1 MDKIISSENKMDF
14 LGAEDKADL
23 VKQLIA
29 KNPSVF
35 NSDGTVKA
43 NANWDKLDLPSIKWI
58 QDRYVSERSN
68 DGAQVTYKS
77 KVSGSTVSNTSQ
89 TAGAQQANKTK
100 AYTATIT
107 FAIHTMGFNQGSG
120 KATFTDSAGKTHTFT
135 ATTGASLTAT
145 NARKDIAE
153 QIAQKIKDAGFTN
166 VTLNNP
172 SGYEF

>member
-1 MDKIISSENKMDF
+1 MDF

-68 DGAQVTYKS
+68 AGAQVTYKS

-100 AYTATIT
+100 AYKATIT

-153 QIAQKIKDAGFTN
+153 KIAQQIKAKGFTN
-166 VTLNNP
+166 VTLYNP
-172 SGYEF
+172 NGYEF